1 MALNFA
7 SVVNFPRSAVG
18 MRVGISAFVDREFK
32 MAVDLIGLVSQYVT
46 PQMISQIAGMTG
58 LDQTTAEELVSGAV
72 PSVIASLASAASA
85 PGGAQ
90 KIADAVS
97 NADPD
102 LLTKLTGALGSGQSQ
117 ILTDGAA
124 KLGALIGGNGLSGL
138 AAALSQHS
146 GANPATAQLAIGA
159 VTHALIG
166 ALGQQD
172 PSTWSDGG
180 AIGNLFASQK
190 SAVLAALPA
199 DLVKSLSSSGL
210 AQGLGASGA
219 AIASS
224 AAVSQ
229 TRSASASSGFPMWTI
244 VVIIV
249 IVLAALY
256 WFFVMKKQDAKPAA
270 EAPMT
275 IQYAMGGGASLG
287 G

>member
-1 MALNFA
+1 
-7 SVVNFPRSAVG
+7 
-18 MRVGISAFVDREFK
+18 

-46 PQMISQIAGMTG
+46 PQMTSQIAGMAG
-58 LDQTTAEELVSGAV
+58 LDQTTAEELVGGAI

-102 LLTKLTGALGSGQSQ
+102 LLTKLTNALGSGQSQ
-117 ILTDGAA
+117 ILNDGAA

-159 VTHALIG
+159 VAHALIG

-190 SAVLAALPA
+190 SAVWAALPA

-224 AAVSQ
+224 AAGAAVSPA
-229 TRSASASSGFPMWTI
+229 RPASASSGVPMWAI
-244 VVIIV
+244 VAIVV

-275 IQYAMGGGASLG
+275 IQYAMGGDASRSG
-287 G
+287 